1 MWPFGPGDRISAD
14 GRRLGASLLNLE
26 INTIVSEGITAERM
40 PVLPHALLDI
50 IKEYVETLLLL
61 GLEVVELD
69 SWMQAVDP
77 VRFGTAPPLPT
88 SRRDG
93 EAIVAQSP
101 PNLATFARLRCA
113 AMATQALLDGME
125 GAQPAAA
132 MRDRTAA
139 DRREANRRL
148 AARMVNNLETITEV
162 LKRITDNELIVHLQ
176 FTRAMLAQK
185 YYPPPEWLA
194 SAGLPAS
201 VRAWLPRTLLKLG
214 PYTMPPSDFLAIRKV
229 WEIGTA
235 EIVAQTVIALDGDV
249 VTRLTPAMIRPESR
263 ALAELHRQ
271 GVATSVDYWN
281 ALVTTLV
288 TVVGKALGVIFRR

>member
-1 MWPFGPGDRISAD
+1 MWPFGPGDRIDAD

-61 GLEVVELD
+61 ELPLAELD
-69 SWMQAVDP
+69 AWMTAPDP
-77 VRFGTAPPLPT
+77 VRFARPPAPLDAP
-88 SRRDG
+88 RDG
-93 EAIVAQSP
+93 EAIIAASA

-113 AMATQALLDGME
+113 ALATQALLDGWE
-125 GAQPAAA
+125 RAQPAAA
-132 MRDRTAA
+132 MRDRAAA

-148 AARMVNNLETITEV
+148 AARMVNNLETINEV
-162 LKRITDNELIVHLQ
+162 LKRITDDELILHLQ
-176 FTRAMLAQK
+176 FTRAMLAKK
-185 YYPPPEWLA
+185 YHPPPEWLA
-194 SAGLPAS
+194 TAGLPDRF
-201 VRAWLPRTLLKLG
+201 RAWVPRTLLKLG

-235 EIVAQTVIALDGDV
+235 EIVAQTVISLDGDV
-249 VTRLTPAMIRPESR
+249 VTRLTPALLRAEARP
-263 ALAELHRQ
+263 LADLHQR
-271 GVATSVDYWN
+271 GVETSVDYWN
-281 ALVTTLV
+281 AMVNTLV